1 MLFCQPTVTS
11 FIPPLIDRKF
21 LLGIMSYPSLRIYR
35 FQCNFVQS
43 SLQNL
48 RLNSR
53 LRKLAED
60 LENRKSTRHKC
71 ILVVYS
77 KYLTRWCLHKS
88 DESHQSIYHHIYLAS
103 SRRIQN
109 QVLRRKN
116 TRTAIRD
123 LHKDTIFRHSH
134 LDRMRDTFQ

>member
-1 MLFCQPTVTS
+1 M
-11 FIPPLIDRKF
+11 IDKKF

-43 SLQNL
+43 SLPNL

-60 LENRKSTRHKC
+60 LGSRKNTRHEC
-71 ILVVYS
+71 TLVVYS
-77 KYLTRWCLHKS
+77 KYLWHWCLHSS

-109 QVLRRKN
+109 QARLHRN

-123 LHKDTIFRHSH
+123 LHKDTTYYHEH
-134 LDRMRDTFQ
+134 LDRMRGTFQ